1 MPRMSKA
8 DAPVALDE
16 PEIEGRYAELG
27 EYTVAFETHKA
38 DMDSGAPVPGPCR
51 TIGASARTGA
61 WYKSAGSSSATPIT
75 TRSSPPETAY
85 YGAPGHL
92 PLIFAGTELV
102 EFSPTGPLNEMMG
115 VVGKNLEA
123 ARAAGLAAGAL
134 TWTPARWTCSPGR

>member
-8 DAPVALDE
+8 DAPVSLDE

-38 DMDSGAPVPGPCR
+38 DMDPAPLFRGLPDDRCQCPHWGVVQ
-51 TIGASARTGA
+51 
-61 WYKSAGSSSATPIT
+61 AGRIIFRYADHDEVFTAGD
-75 TRSSPPETAY
+75 AY

-123 ARAAGLAAGAL
+123 ARAAGLAGGA
-134 TWTPARWTCSPGR
+134 